1 MQPLT
6 RLWHY
11 ATRWHGK
18 IILATIYSALNKLFD
33 IAPEILIGV
42 AVDVVV
48 NQDQSFV
55 ARLGFPTPHE
65 QIAVLAIAT
74 FLIWASESIF
84 EYLYAITWRGLAQSM
99 QHALRMDTY
108 RHVQA
113 LDMEW
118 FEDQGAGNLL
128 SIMGEDV
135 NQLERFLDT
144 GANEII
150 QIAVSTLLIGGVFLY
165 LDPTIAFLSLLPIPV
180 ILVCIRIFKK
190 RLAERYASV
199 RNAAGMISDT
209 LGNHLSGMATIRSF
223 TRETQEADRLESLS
237 QDYQTANEAAI
248 RLSSAFIP
256 IIRMAIL
263 AGFLVTLVIGGFKT
277 FAGDMDVSAYS
288 VLIFLTQRLLW
299 PFTKLGITVDLFA
312 RAMASTKRILD
323 LLETP
328 FNIREPEHP
337 KALQKVHGAIR
348 FENMDFHYANGFQV
362 FDRLNLDIE
371 PGSMVALVGPT
382 GSGKTSLVKLV
393 LRFLDPSH
401 GRVLLDGIDLR
412 DLSIRTLRSQIA
424 LVSQDI
430 FMFHGTVQDNIAFGR
445 DHADHEAVIAAARAS
460 EAHDFIMQLPDGYD
474 TIVGERGQRLSGGQR
489 QRLSIARAI
498 LKNAPILI
506 FDEATSAVDNET
518 EAAIQKSLAHLAKGR
533 TTLVIA
539 HRLSTIRHADRI
551 LVLDRGQIVESGT
564 HDELVDS
571 GNLYASLWRIQT
583 GQA

>member
-6 RLWHY
+6 RLWNY
-11 ATRWHGK
+11 AKRWHGK
-18 IILATIYSALNKLFD
+18 IVLATIYSALNKLFD

-55 ARLGFPTPHE
+55 ARLGFPSPHQ
-65 QIAVLAIAT
+65 QITILALAT

-84 EYLYAITWRGLAQSM
+84 EYLYSITWRGLAQSM

-118 FEDQGAGNLL
+118 FEDQGSGNLL

-150 QIAVSTLLIGGVFLY
+150 QIVVSTLLIGGVFLY
-165 LDPTIAFLSLLPIPV
+165 LDPTIAVLSLLPIPL
-180 ILVCIRIFKK
+180 ILICIRIFKR
-190 RLAERYASV
+190 RLASRYDAV
-199 RNAAGMISDT
+199 RGAAGRIGNT

-223 TRETQEADRLESLS
+223 TREDQEAKRLETLS
-237 QDYQTANEAAI
+237 NEYQVANEAAI

-263 AGFLVTLVIGGFKT
+263 GGFLVTLVVGGFKT
-277 FAGDMDVSAYS
+277 FAGEMDVSAYS

-328 FNIREPEHP
+328 FSIRDPQQP
-337 KALQKVHGAIR
+337 KRLGQVNGAIQFR
-348 FENMDFHYANGFQV
+348 DLSFRYANGYQV
-362 FDRLNLDIE
+362 FENLNLDIE
-371 PGSMVALVGPT
+371 PGTMVALAGPT

-393 LRFLDPSH
+393 LRFLDPSA
-401 GRVLLDGIDLR
+401 GRVLLDGHDLR
-412 DLSIRTLRSQIA
+412 DLSIQDLRSRIA
-424 LVSQDI
+424 LVSQDV
-430 FMFHGTVQDNIAFGR
+430 FMFHGKIRDNIAFGR
-445 DHADHEAVIAAARAS
+445 EDADEAAILEAAKAS
-460 EAHDFIMQLPDGYD
+460 EAHEFIMQLPQGYD
-474 TIVGERGQRLSGGQR
+474 TVVGEHGQRLSGGQR
-489 QRLSIARAI
+489 QRISIARAI

-518 EAAIQKSLAHLAKGR
+518 EAAIQKSLTRIAKDR

-551 LVLDRGQIVESGT
+551 LVLDHGRIIESGT
-564 HDELVDS
+564 HDELVES
-571 GNLYASLWRIQT
+571 GGMYASLWRIQT
-583 GQA
+583 GQV